1 MKKSFSKTFSQTY
14 VQHIKMEKSFSKTC
28 SQCIR
33 MKNLDTV
40 LNELLKRKQ
49 IINKVNNKKL
59 QQELYRNIQKRKQSK
74 INNELIKL
82 RFNQLASR
90 NNISQTD
97 LNKIKDLNNLNIK
110 TLLKIAQQRN
120 INTTGLKKKELIYTL
135 IRTEKSHKENNYF
148 EYLKI

>member
-1 MKKSFSKTFSQTY
+1 MKKSFSKTLSQTY

-49 IINKVNNKKL
+49 IINKVNTKKL

-82 RFNQLASR
+82 RFNNLASR